1 MFLRRSDFQEATH
14 VSTIVVFYYF
24 LKLCFPR
31 RGSVIAD
38 LELTFNRSTYEDYL
52 RGRLQDA
59 TKDNKLGDL
68 DVKQVVVGRF
78 ISTGKSH
85 CLKSPR
91 YLVAKEIIEDLI
103 CVSGSVCNLVN

>member
-1 MFLRRSDFQEATH
+1 MFLLLW
-14 VSTIVVFYYF
+14 YF
-24 LKLCFPR
+24 IISSLCVPR

-78 ISTGKSH
+78 ISTGKLH
-85 CLKSPR
+85 CLKISKISCR
-91 YLVAKEIIEDLI
+91 
-103 CVSGSVCNLVN
+103 

>member
-1 MFLRRSDFQEATH
+1 MFPPLW
-14 VSTIVVFYYF
+14 YF
-24 LKLCFPR
+24 IISPLKLCVLR

-38 LELTFNRSTYEDYL
+38 VELTFNRSTYEDYL

-78 ISTGKSH
+78 ISTGKLH
-85 CLKSPR
+85 CLKSAR

-103 CVSGSVCNLVN
+103 CVSDSVCNLVKKQIK